1 MGHEASAVALPLALL
16 LSHIKKQKPNNHPK
30 TLCKIW
36 FKSQVSGQ
44 RSAWTFSVYSPPGTS
59 SWLQGYL
66 GASPHS
72 LSSSCGSPCPDL
84 ELANVSSNVHALL
97 PLWMFKLC
105 LKLRSERESCREDK
119 RCMAIPW
126 GLLKSLEETPRPTS
140 DVGCWEKRCFSLN
153 QSPLLI
159 CVHVCEWVRACMCV
173 CVFTV
178 LSKKVW
184 LAFPFQLVL
193 LCPSC
198 TNCGQE
204 NRIGATAIQ
213 ESSWKGKSGERTR
226 GWVVLQLEETPPIKN
241 TRREE
246 MRWVIWGE

>member
-1 MGHEASAVALPLALL
+1 MVQITGLRAKVRLNFLCVFPTRNELMAPGLPGCLPPRPFQFLWQPLARLGAGK
-16 LSHIKKQKPNNHPK
+16 HVFQCTCP
-30 TLCKIW
+30 
-36 FKSQVSGQ
+36 
-44 RSAWTFSVYSPPGTS
+44 SPP
-59 SWLQGYL
+59 
-66 GASPHS
+66 
-72 LSSSCGSPCPDL
+72 
-84 ELANVSSNVHALL
+84 
-97 PLWMFKLC
+97 WMFKLC
-105 LKLRSERESCREDK
+105 LKLRNERESCREDK